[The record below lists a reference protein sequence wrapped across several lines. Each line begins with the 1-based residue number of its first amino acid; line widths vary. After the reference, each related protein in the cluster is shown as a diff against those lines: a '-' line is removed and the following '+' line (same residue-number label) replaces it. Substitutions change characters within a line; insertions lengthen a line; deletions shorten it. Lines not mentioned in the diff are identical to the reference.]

1 VTTVKLTI
9 WRYENRQIDC
19 PPNDRIEAASLASR
33 VNGCNSVR
41 EQAAVATMGIWFV
54 AAITFLT
61 AQGVPTFHDVTQCN
75 RTFGIAGDSTS
86 LLACIRDE
94 RKARNALVKQWSLFS
109 ADEKAYCMRLS
120 TTGGAGTYTDLL
132 TCLRDAHDAQS
143 IRERDSA
150 VLRSHLPVQTIRASP
165 IS

>member
-1 VTTVKLTI
+1 MTTVKLTI

-19 PPNDRIEAASLASR
+19 LPNDRIEAASLASR
-33 VNGCNSVR
+33 VNGRNFVGK
-41 EQAAVATMGIWFV
+41 QAAVATMGIWFV

-61 AQGVPTFHDVTQCN
+61 AQGVPTFDDVTQCN

-86 LLACIRDE
+86 VQACISEE
-94 RKARNALVKQWSLFS
+94 RTARNALVKQWSLFS

-143 IRERDSA
+143 MRDSA
-150 VLRSHLPVQTIRASP
+150 VLQFSP
-165 IS
+165 TSSDHRRIPNLMN